1 MEIFEQNRAKV
12 LQALSRGEF
21 DYIETASEY
30 VETEFFQFISAES
43 ILRDLTQTYPT
54 PRQKEDVPLW
64 IYVASNISMRLHG
77 VDSFH
82 AFPNVVRA
90 GGMINAFTKKLGEKT
105 THPDTGEVTLICNGF
120 NDKNYYDRQTPC
132 DQDFLRKLARDT
144 NAQALMHWFN
154 HEVAQT
160 FRRRRIYDAEG
171 IFIGDA
177 SYLFVPDNAKY
188 EGSVKL
194 RFDEHNHP
202 VSMKIY
208 EEMTAPQKAR
218 CQWRRCYKIVT
229 LLQIDRRLK
238 QFVFAGVRLVS
249 GNDHECPILYEMVDT
264 FVAAVGPGVM
274 KRLILDR
281 GFLDG
286 GAISHCKKDHG
297 IDILIPVRRNM
308 DIYTDAMA
316 LFELPDAEWRI
327 CEEPTVKRKLPPR
340 PVPKAVLR
348 REEKRQKTLQERA
361 QEKAQEKAQEQ
372 PPIPPESVVVRRE
385 AAVIGGFSSW
395 SSCTVPLSVVAN
407 RDHYGDG
414 HVDTW
419 LLLDTR
425 EIEAPQD
432 ARREYHLRTA
442 TEERYRQLKCFSN
455 LAGFSSRALS
465 LITNHVV
472 FVLLAYS
479 LIQIYLA
486 KTEREDLSPK
496 TPLTIRQQLLPSA
509 NHLIVCWKNF
519 YALFDPY
526 EYTELILSFGPTAR
540 RKLAEKSRRMSR
552 QFRERLV
559 NPRSL

>member
-1 MEIFEQNRAKV
+1 MEIFEQNRVKV

-30 VETEFFQFISAES
+30 AETEFFQFISAQS
-43 ILRDLTQTYPT
+43 ILRKLALTYPS
-54 PRQKEDVPLW
+54 PRQKEEVPLW
-64 IYVASNISMRLHG
+64 IYVASNLSMRLHG

-82 AFPNVVRA
+82 AFPMVVRA
-90 GGMINAFTKKLGEKT
+90 GGMINAFVEKLGEKT
-105 THPDTGEVTLICNGF
+105 THPDSGEVTLVCEGF
-120 NDKNYYDRQTPC
+120 NDKNHYDRQTPC

-144 NAQALMHWFN
+144 DARALMHWFN
-154 HEVAQT
+154 HDVAQT
-160 FRRRRIYDAEG
+160 FRGQRIYDAEG

-177 SYLFVPDNAKY
+177 SYLFVPDNPKY
-188 EGSVKL
+188 EGSAKL

-202 VSMKIY
+202 VSMKDY
-208 EEMTAPQKAR
+208 EEMTVKQKAR
-218 CQWRRCYKIVT
+218 SQWRRCYKIVT
-229 LLQIDRRLK
+229 LLQINRRLD

-249 GNDHECPILYEMVDT
+249 GKDHECPVLYEMVDT

-286 GAISHCKKDHG
+286 EAISHCKRDHG

-308 DIYTDAMA
+308 EIYTDAMA
-316 LFELPDAEWRI
+316 LFALPDVEWQA
-327 CEEPTVKRKLPPR
+327 CEEPTVRKKLPPR
-340 PVPKAVLR
+340 PRPKAVILR
-348 REEKRQKTLQERA
+348 EAKRQKTLQEIT
-361 QEKAQEKAQEQ
+361 QTK
-372 PPIPPESVVVRRE
+372 PPSPPEDSVVRRE

-407 RDHYGDG
+407 REHYGNG

-425 EIEAPQD
+425 QIEDPQ
-432 ARREYHLRTA
+432 AVRREYHLRTV

-455 LAGFSSRALS
+455 LAHFSSRALS

-486 KTEREDLSPK
+486 RTKREDMNPK
-496 TPLTIRQQLLPSA
+496 TPLRIRQQLLPSDS
-509 NHLIVCWKNF
+509 HLIVCWKNY

-526 EYTELILSFGPTAR
+526 EYTELILSFGEAAR

-552 QFRERLV
+552 QFQEGLV
-559 NPRSL
+559 NPRSP

>member
-1 MEIFEQNRAKV
+1 MEIFEQNKTKV
-12 LQALSRGEF
+12 LQALGRGEF

-30 VETEFFQFISAES
+30 AETEFFRFISAES
-43 ILRDLTQTYPT
+43 ILRELAQTYPT
-54 PRQKEDVPLW
+54 PRRKEEVPLW

-82 AFPNVVRA
+82 AFPMVVRA
-90 GGMINAFTKKLGEKT
+90 GGMINAFVEKLGEKT
-105 THPDTGEVTLICNGF
+105 THPDTGEVTLICEGF
-120 NDKNYYDRQTPC
+120 NDKNDYDRQTPC

-144 NAQALMHWFN
+144 DAQALMHWFN
-154 HEVAQT
+154 HEVARM
-160 FRRRRIYDAEG
+160 FRSRRIYDAEG

-177 SYLFVPDNAKY
+177 SYLFVPDNPKY

-202 VSMKIY
+202 VSMKDY

-229 LLQIDRRLK
+229 LLQINRRLD

-249 GNDHECPILYEMVDT
+249 GKDHECPVLYEMVDQ

-286 GAISHCKKDHG
+286 EAISHCKRDHG
-297 IDILIPVRRNM
+297 VDILIPVRRNM
-308 DIYTDAMA
+308 EIYADATA
-316 LFELPDAEWRI
+316 LFELPEVEWQV
-327 CEEPTVKRKLPPR
+327 CEEPTRKIKLPPR
-340 PVPKAVLR
+340 PRPKAVLR
-348 REEKRQKTLQERA
+348 REEKRQKTLQEIA
-361 QEKAQEKAQEQ
+361 QAK
-372 PPIPPESVVVRRE
+372 PPLPPEEVVVRRE

-407 RDHYGDG
+407 REHYGDG
-414 HVDTW
+414 HVNTW

-425 EIEAPQD
+425 EIENPQE
-432 ARREYHLRTA
+432 ARHEYHLRTA

-455 LAGFSSRALS
+455 LADFSSRALS
-465 LITNHVV
+465 LITNQVV

-486 KTEREDLSPK
+486 RTKREDMNPK
-496 TPLTIRQQLLPSA
+496 TPLRIRQQLLPSD
-509 NHLIVCWKNF
+509 NHLIVCWKNY

-526 EYTELILSFGPTAR
+526 EYTELILSFGEAAR
-540 RKLAEKSRRMSR
+540 RKLAEKSRRLSR
-552 QFRERLV
+552 QFQEGLV